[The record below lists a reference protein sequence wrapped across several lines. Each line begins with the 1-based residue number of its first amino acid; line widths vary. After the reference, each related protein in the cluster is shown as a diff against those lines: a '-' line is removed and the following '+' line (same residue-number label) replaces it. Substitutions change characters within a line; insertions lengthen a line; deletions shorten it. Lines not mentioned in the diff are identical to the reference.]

1 MSRLSYVAL
10 AVFLAVATAA
20 GAAAPATPDVGAE
33 VEKGVKAYNAREIA
47 YYETALTPDAVFIAD
62 DGAIFAGKERV
73 LKQFTRVFGMTPARQ
88 IAVSDVA
95 TGGRGDV
102 AWARFKWTLTG
113 PEQSRAGVATTVF
126 VRGAGGE
133 WQVALIQNTRSGHG
147 APGTAPAPHRH

>member
-1 MSRLSYVAL
+1 MAPLVLAL
-10 AVFLAVATAA
+10 LAAVAP
-20 GAAAPATPDVGAE
+20 AAPAPDVSAE
-33 VEKGVKAYNAREIA
+33 VERGVRAYNAREIA

-73 LKQFTRVFGMTPARQ
+73 LKQFTRVVGMTPPRQ
-88 IAVSDVA
+88 SAVSDVA

-126 VRGAGGE
+126 VRGPGGD
-133 WQVALIQNTRSGHG
+133 WQVSLIQNTRSGHG
-147 APGTAPAPHRH
+147 APASTAAPHRH

>member
-1 MSRLSYVAL
+1 MVPLVLAL
-10 AVFLAVATAA
+10 LA
-20 GAAAPATPDVGAE
+20 AAAPAAPDVSAE
-33 VEKGVKAYNAREIA
+33 VERGVRAYNAREIA

-133 WQVALIQNTRSGHG
+133 WQVSLIQNTRSGHG

>member
-1 MSRLSYVAL
+1 MAPHAL
-10 AVFLAVATAA
+10 VLLAAVAS
-20 GAAAPATPDVGAE
+20 AAPAPDVSGE
-33 VEKGVKAYNAREIA
+33 VERGVRAYNAREIA

-126 VRGAGGE
+126 VRGPAGD

-147 APGTAPAPHRH
+147 APATTPAPHRH